1 MDKQKKWICSIS
13 GINSDLDNINY
24 IVSQIIFYSDLNS
37 DRENKRWTMDYEYI
51 ISDFKSDKN

>member
-51 ISDFKSDKN
+51 ISNFKSDKN